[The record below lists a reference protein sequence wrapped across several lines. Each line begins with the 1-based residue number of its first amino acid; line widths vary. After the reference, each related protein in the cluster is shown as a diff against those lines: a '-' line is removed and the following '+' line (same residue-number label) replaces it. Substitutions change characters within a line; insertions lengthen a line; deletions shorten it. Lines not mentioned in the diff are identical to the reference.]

1 MMSAATTVVDAD
13 TLAATPPRAL
23 AQLLGA
29 IDTPTFF
36 RDYFGRRG
44 LHITGSMREAPLFGW
59 SQLNALLNNHK
70 GLPPGAKILS
80 DGKETIP
87 LDYLVLLRDIRRG
100 LTMFFEDIDRYD
112 PTLSTFLSDLS
123 GELQS
128 PTRFNMYLSSPG
140 QQGRKLHY
148 DTHDVFVVQVEGSK
162 RWAIYDI
169 TDPSP
174 IYTRKN
180 HESAPPDEATPYLD
194 CTLHKGDV
202 LYLPRGHWHNVNPVD
217 EVSLHLTLGV
227 FFPNGIE
234 FLQWL
239 VDECTEVEGAR
250 ENIPLRIAFS
260 SDEEYLHARHAYT
273 ERILNILAMRAR
285 TGNVAEDYE
294 AFCTASLPNRRP
306 FNFPFS
312 MAREE
317 FLPARNTPLRSI
329 EHTAKLTIAPNDASA
344 SLVYSNRV
352 IAVPS
357 SLVAVLHEM
366 LSGAQFTVEEVEGRC
381 EPVDGPHLHS
391 LVKALVAE
399 GLVVAAT

>member
-1 MMSAATTVVDAD
+1 MSTATTVVDTD
-13 TLAATPPRAL
+13 TRATSPTHAL

-44 LHITGSMREAPLFGW
+44 VHIAGSMRETPLFGW
-59 SQLNALLNNHK
+59 NQLNALLNNHK
-70 GLPPGAKILS
+70 GLPAGAKILS
-80 DGKETIP
+80 DGKETVP

-100 LTMFFEDIDRYD
+100 LTMFVEDIDRYD

-123 GELQS
+123 RELQS

-169 TDPSP
+169 TDPLP

-180 HESAPPDEATPYLD
+180 HESAAPDEATPYLD
-194 CTLHKGDV
+194 CTLRKGDV

-239 VDECTEVEGAR
+239 VDECTEVDAAR

-260 SDEEYLHARHAYT
+260 SDEEYTRARQMYT
-273 ERILNILAMRAR
+273 ERILNILTTRAR
-285 TGNVAEDYE
+285 TGHVADEYE

-317 FLPARNTPLRSI
+317 LLPARTTPLRSI
-329 EHTAKLTIAPNDASA
+329 DHNAKLTFGANDASA
-344 SLVYSNRV
+344 SLIYSNRV

-357 SLVAVLHEM
+357 SLVVILREM
-366 LSGAQFTVEEVEGRC
+366 LSGARFTVEDVEGRC
-381 EPVDGPHLHS
+381 DSADGPHLRS

-399 GLVVAAT
+399 GLVVTAT